1 MLHYKEQ
8 TVHTMNILDDVMA
21 RMVLPGGF
29 PASEKT
35 RSFHASRIRMLER
48 KEVLQQLGD
57 PERFI
62 AALKVCYGNVETQA
76 VNLKSVMYFLGL
88 LTDDEWRSFVP
99 SALSRLDVAMSL
111 RKQLN
116 VVNSLI
122 QEDRCAGDEIVTRR
136 RRVSSYAR

>member
-1 MLHYKEQ
+1 MTL
-8 TVHTMNILDDVMA
+8 TSVLDDVMA

-35 RSFHASRIRMLER
+35 RSFHATRIRMLER

-62 AALKVCYGNVETQA
+62 AALKACYGNVESQA
-76 VNLKSVMYFLGL
+76 VILKSVMYFLGL

-99 SALSRLDVAMSL
+99 SALSRQDVAMSL
-111 RKQLN
+111 RKELDQ
-116 VVNSLI
+116 VNALI
-122 QEDRCAGDEIVTRR
+122 QERRRAADDTVTRR
-136 RRVSSYAR
+136 RRASAHAR